1 MLIESLIITVL
12 IFSIN
17 FGSLIDVFR
26 GNLSVRGFIKK
37 TVHPKRWFF
46 SFVGLFL
53 WAFIYFLYLPILW
66 YFVAL
71 LVARVFFLPFDG
83 IRARFVKERSGKYR
97 LSEAKITSFF
107 VLSLVLSMIVIGSSF
122 YFLGVDRPVANAT
135 YFNTLITQAGSEPFF
150 KNEIPHG
157 KIRLVTPE
165 LAQSIAEQHLSS
177 FGSNME
183 VKSVHVAIINDS
195 LMWVVAV
202 GSTNTIAENYI
213 AGLVLINATDPF
225 ADPILVNQR
234 FTLGEGL
241 FLYNDIRT
249 YSYEKDPMYS
259 YGRAFITRDPNGE
272 WVYVVTKIDL
282 GADLIARPA
291 GIVVYNT
298 DGTLIGEYTIEN
310 VPEWIPQIYDEDW
323 IESKISEWGEYKR
336 GNTFDYWAGGF
347 LWIEPSRDRVAISE
361 DLRYIQSPDTGKM
374 QGIVTVHPYTSDRTL
389 AGLFV
394 INISGI
400 FYYDYREYSYISGR
414 SAMSYVESK
423 LTQPAQGYYYATMPL
438 LYPITVNGKL
448 RLAWFVPVYWAQ
460 YTDEEEETGF
470 IKFAGLGIVDAKD
483 PSYIIVNTE
492 IQGLNGPE
500 IVEATKNM
508 FKGLFG
514 EVTQPSPTNNT
525 VEITANVTS
534 VYSYIQDGMTHIVLE
549 LNNATYQYI
558 EGTPESLNAT
568 QWYELLKTQ
577 PGDTIRATIQKT
589 SDGRWLIIAFENLS
603 R

>member
-17 FGSLIDVFR
+17 FVNLASVIRGSLSI
-26 GNLSVRGFIKK
+26 GEFIKK
-37 TVHPKRWFF
+37 TIHPKRWVF
-46 SFVGLFL
+46 SFIGFFVWGLF
-53 WAFIYFLYLPILW
+53 YFAYLPVLW
-66 YFVAL
+66 YFVTIL
-71 LVARVFFLPFDG
+71 IIRVFLLPFEG
-83 IRARFVKERSGKYR
+83 IRAKFVKEEYGKYKLR
-97 LSEAKITSFF
+97 EAQVTRFF
-107 VLSLVLSMIVIGSSF
+107 MLSLIFSMLIIGVALYVVIA
-122 YFLGVDRPVANAT
+122 DRPVANAA
-135 YFNTLITQAGSEPFF
+135 YFNTLITQAGSESFF
-150 KNEIPHG
+150 NSEIPPG

-225 ADPILVNQR
+225 ADPILVNQQ

-249 YSYEKDPMYS
+249 YSFEKDPMYS
-259 YGRAFITRDPNGE
+259 YGRAFITKNPEGD

-282 GADLIARPA
+282 DGDLIARPA
-291 GIVVYNT
+291 GVVIYNT
-298 DGTLIGEYTIEN
+298 EGALIGEYTIEN
-310 VPEWIPQIYDEDW
+310 VPDWVPQIYDEDW

-361 DLRYIQSPDTGKM
+361 DLRYIQSPDSGKM

-438 LYPITVNGKL
+438 LYPISVNGKL

-483 PSYIIVNTE
+483 PSYIIVNTD

-568 QWYELLKTQ
+568 QWYELLKT
-577 PGDTIRATIQKT
+577 RLLYT
-589 SDGRWLIIAFENLS
+589 SPSPRD
-603 R
+603 